1 MPPLHCTATAP
12 SLRAMH
18 LSPGLAAGHCAGL
31 HYSSSVPFRSAFLFQ
46 PQTVAFW
53 GGHPHRQSTLSGYRS
68 GGFVLAWPMMVS
80 AGRCPCRLVRRGS
93 EHDHDPA
100 WASGLVACS
109 LFESQSDPRSAQT
122 NLQRGVCVWSGL
134 FCRVDGWCNDM
145 SVVGDWR
152 DRLCG
157 RLVGGG
163 ETGVANS
170 FAGGDEAPSGVPANE
185 SADLFIH
192 RWVF

>member
-1 MPPLHCTATAP
+1 
-12 SLRAMH
+12 
-18 LSPGLAAGHCAGL
+18 
-31 HYSSSVPFRSAFLFQ
+31 
-46 PQTVAFW
+46 
-53 GGHPHRQSTLSGYRS
+53 
-68 GGFVLAWPMMVS
+68 MMVS

-145 SVVGDWR
+145 SVVDGWR

-170 FAGGDEAPSGVPANE
+170 FAGGDEGAVRRTRERIRRSVHEQMGFLTR
-185 SADLFIH
+185 DLPQWDRPCTRPPRH
-192 RWVF
+192 AQSMS